1 MKKSQRIQL
10 SAQYEVSALGDRYG
24 LSPGRLTEVTL
35 RRIHV
40 DPAVANQLAG
50 TVSFYLPLADAKKM
64 ELGVRF
70 TLTLEEQK

>member
-1 MKKSQRIQL
+1 
-10 SAQYEVSALGDRYG
+10 
-24 LSPGRLTEVTL
+24 
-35 RRIHV
+35 V